1 MTSCNACVVGNTH
14 VVGNTDLLL
23 RLAAEPRGAH
33 SLQGRDRTL
42 LQELSFLWHSWLPLL
57 SNSLCLRGFSTLK
70 YCYAPGKEDWLVL
83 AFCASSSAGLVGVL
97 GQELSYFTCAHNFV
111 LQQPCHM
118 LYPCNGYHIHTS
130 ETRVPQQQHVR
141 RPLCARSA
149 RAETAVS

>member
-14 VVGNTDLLL
+14 LLL
-23 RLAAEPRGAH
+23 RLAAEPGGAH

-57 SNSLCLRGFSTLK
+57 SNSLCLRAFSTLK

-97 GQELSYFTCAHNFV
+97 GQEISYFTCAHNFV
-111 LQQPCHM
+111 LQQPATFF
-118 LYPCNGYHIHTS
+118 IHAMDTIF
-130 ETRVPQQQHVR
+130 THQKHVF
-141 RPLCARSA
+141 LS
-149 RAETAVS
+149 SNM